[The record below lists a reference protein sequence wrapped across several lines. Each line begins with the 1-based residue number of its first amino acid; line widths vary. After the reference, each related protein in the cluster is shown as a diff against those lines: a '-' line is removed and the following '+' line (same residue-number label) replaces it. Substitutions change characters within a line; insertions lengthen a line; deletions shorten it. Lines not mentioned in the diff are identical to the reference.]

1 MRLKITALAAF
12 ILGITMASASA
23 FAQGH
28 NVNDGG
34 LVVMPAGTKPSAG
47 VLVKPAPR
55 YGMNPDDGGQVEAP
69 RGTAPSRGLLVRS
82 VPHYGMNPNDGGQVD
97 AR

>member
-23 FAQGH
+23 FAQAR

-34 LVVMPAGTKPSAG
+34 LVAMPAGSKPSAG

-69 RGTAPSRGLLVRS
+69 HGAVPSRGLLARS
-82 VPHYGMNPNDGGQVD
+82 APHYGMNPNDGGQVE

>member
-1 MRLKITALAAF
+1 LRLKITALATF
-12 ILGITMASASA
+12 VLGITMASASA
-23 FAQGH
+23 FAQAH

-34 LVVMPAGTKPSAG
+34 LVVAPAGSKPSAG

-55 YGMNPDDGGQVEAP
+55 YGMNPNDGGQVEAP
-69 RGTAPSRGLLVRS
+69 RGTMPSKGVLVRAM
-82 VPHYGMNPNDGGQVD
+82 PHYGMNPDDGGQVV

>member
-23 FAQGH
+23 FAQAH

-34 LVVMPAGTKPSAG
+34 LVVVPSAAKSSAG

-55 YGMNPDDGGQVEAP
+55 YGMNPNDGGQVEAP
-69 RGTAPSRGLLVRS
+69 RGTTPSRGVMVKP
-82 VPHYGMNPNDGGQVD
+82 VPRYGMNPNDGGQVV